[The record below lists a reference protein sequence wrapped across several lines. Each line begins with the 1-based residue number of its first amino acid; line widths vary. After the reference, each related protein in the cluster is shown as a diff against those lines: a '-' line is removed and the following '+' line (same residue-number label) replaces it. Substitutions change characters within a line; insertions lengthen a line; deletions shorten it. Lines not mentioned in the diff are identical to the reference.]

1 MIIIM
6 MTVNKNKTNKKS
18 KMNMTKSQTVY
29 STQVQTLTWFGSVH
43 TLPYFFSPPP
53 HIFHGLDANTADS
66 TKHIDFTGSPS
77 PELRALTCH
86 NSAPQV
92 DLHYDKNVHHYFQIK
107 PTKQIYINVTYF
119 FRIFTLQL
127 CIFEFT
133 LTSRHDQRE
142 YIFHYRIY
150 LLTKVDIRLLSNTNW
165 NRTRPCIHSHLSSI
179 TVLHYCSFT
188 ALFMSRQ
195 PNSFL

>member
-1 MIIIM
+1 MIRFCAHTAIFLFS
-6 MTVNKNKTNKKS
+6 TSTHFPRSRRKHCWLNKTH
-18 KMNMTKSQTVY
+18 
-29 STQVQTLTWFGSVH
+29 WFYW
-43 TLPYFFSPPP
+43 LPQPRTPGFYMPQF
-53 HIFHGLDANTADS
+53 
-66 TKHIDFTGSPS
+66 
-77 PELRALTCH
+77 R
-86 NSAPQV
+86 PQV

-188 ALFMSRQ
+188 ALLYVPSAKFISVINLHRLLI
-195 PNSFL
+195 FRIL